1 MSTAPV
7 QSDRFRVDTSRPHSR
22 AKTRA
27 KLRHILA
34 VSSGMFPLM
43 ALFIYGMS
51 FLRLEPMR
59 APYHK
64 LALIFVGC
72 GMVTLMFYAW
82 ARAEKQRRRE
92 VSARN
97 RELRHREREEE
108 LQRVREEIQARRA
121 AAAAAKEARHAP
133 SSPAPAKEV

>member
-34 VSSGMFPLM
+34 VASGMFPLM
-43 ALFIYGMS
+43 AAFVYGMS
-51 FLRLEPMR
+51 LLRLAAQR
-59 APYHK
+59 KPYYQ
-64 LALIFVGC
+64 LAIAFLGC
-72 GMVTLMFYAW
+72 GMVALVLYAW

-92 VSARN
+92 ISARN
-97 RELRHREREEE
+97 RDRKYREREEE
-108 LQRVREEIQARRA
+108 LRREREKIQARRA
-121 AAAAAKEARHAP
+121 AAAAAARPAGP
-133 SSPAPAKEV
+133 PAPAVSKEG